1 LGSLVFALHVLGSLS
16 DPLYRGKQ
24 GLQIHPHTKVVS
36 GTVSSE
42 AASTSVTLLLD
53 EEESKATITLS
64 GPSGVWFGVGFDAPN
79 FVMADNP
86 YAIIVDGSGE
96 VSETKLDTPLTG
108 HGPGTLLEPSVE
120 VLSTIDED
128 GYITV
133 VIRRSLTG
141 ASSDHYT
148 FDMAKS
154 SLPLIIA
161 SGTTAEFGYHGAYTR
176 SGETL
181 DLALNHFIEEKE
193 STMVSGSITSAEAS
207 ITLTL
212 ELDDSTSTAMITLKG
227 PSGAWFSV
235 GFGTPNFN
243 MADTPY
249 AIVVTGNGDVTERKL
264 ANHGKGSL
272 LEPSIE
278 LLSQSDEAGFTTVVL
293 QRALIGTSADH
304 YTFDATATSLP
315 LIFASG
321 SGALFIHHPRD
332 QRASGT
338 IQLISKKHNSVRA
351 KVSGSLRSSESF
363 TTVSLEL
370 DDSTS
375 TAMITLKGPTGVWFG
390 VGFDAPNFVM
400 ADTPYTI
407 VVGGDGSVTER
418 VLALHAPG
426 NLLEPSV
433 EVISS
438 SSEMGY
444 TTVTMQRALV
454 GNSHHH
460 YTFDTSKMSIP
471 LLFASGNGADF
482 SRHPVGQRSGGS
494 LELVPGAMKK
504 AKKTVSGSLESEAA
518 YATVALELDDLESM
532 ATITIKGPSGKWVG
546 VAFDA
551 PNFLMAD
558 EPYVIVVEGSGE
570 VIEATLTVHGPGIRL
585 EPSVEIISRSDQDG
599 FTTVVLRRA
608 LIGQS
613 EKHYTFDMAKTSLP
627 LLMASGEEASFGYH
641 GLDKKSGG
649 TIELVR

>member
-1 LGSLVFALHVLGSLS
+1 
-16 DPLYRGKQ
+16 
-24 GLQIHPHTKVVS
+24 
-36 GTVSSE
+36 
-42 AASTSVTLLLD
+42 
-53 EEESKATITLS
+53 
-64 GPSGVWFGVGFDAPN
+64 
-79 FVMADNP
+79 
-86 YAIIVDGSGE
+86 
-96 VSETKLDTPLTG
+96 
-108 HGPGTLLEPSVE
+108 LE
-120 VLSTIDED
+120 
-128 GYITV
+128 
-133 VIRRSLTG
+133 
-141 ASSDHYT
+141 
-148 FDMAKS
+148 
-154 SLPLIIA
+154 
-161 SGTTAEFGYHGAYTR
+161 
-176 SGETL
+176 
-181 DLALNHFIEEKE
+181 LALNPLIQDTVKV
-193 STMVSGSITSAEAS
+193 MASGSITSAEAS

-212 ELDDSTSTAMITLKG
+212 ELDDSDSTAMITLKG

-235 GFGTPNFN
+235 GFGTPNFV

-332 QRASGT
+332 QRAGGT